1 MVTIILHGI
10 EHPGNLGAVCRSMKN
25 FGFSDLVL
33 IHPKCKSSDQEAR
46 NRAKHAQ
53 DILKKAKLMSPGALK
68 EYDCVIGTT
77 ALVGTDYNIPRSPLT
92 PERLMSMRLPKKTAI
107 VFGPESSGLTNAQLR
122 ACDFVVTI
130 PSTKEYPT
138 LNLSQ
143 AVSIVLYELSK
154 KSRVKKVHDH
164 IKFASAVDKKL
175 LLKMIH
181 KKLDDMEFATPE
193 KKQTQKIVWKK
204 MIGKSMLTKREAFA
218 LFGFFRKLK

>member
-25 FGFSDLVL
+25 FGFKDIVLVN
-33 IHPKCKSSDQEAR
+33 PVCKPSDQEAR

-53 DILKKAKLMSPGALK
+53 DILKKAKLMSAGALK

-92 PERLMSMRLPKKTAI
+92 PEHLASMRLPKKTAI
-107 VFGPESSGLTNAQLR
+107 MFGPESSGLTNAQLR
-122 ACDFVVTI
+122 ECDFVVTI
-130 PSTKEYPT
+130 PSTKKYPT

-143 AVSIVLYELSK
+143 AVTIILYELSK
-154 KSRVKKVHDH
+154 GSRTRKVHEH
-164 IKFASAVDKKL
+164 IQFASAVDKTV
-175 LLKMIH
+175 LLKMIF
-181 KKLDDMEFATPE
+181 KRLDAMEFATPE

-218 LFGFFRKLK
+218 LFGFFRKLR